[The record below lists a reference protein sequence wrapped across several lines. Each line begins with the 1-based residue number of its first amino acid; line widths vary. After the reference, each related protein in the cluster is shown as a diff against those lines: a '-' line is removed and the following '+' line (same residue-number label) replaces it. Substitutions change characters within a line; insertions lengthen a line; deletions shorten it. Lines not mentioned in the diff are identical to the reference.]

1 LSTIPSSPPVQRTF
15 NVPPLIAARLKSP
28 EHVSDLIFPPGRLGH
43 RTRRARTS
51 HRLKNIILFRYTP
64 LRRPRFDFPMSI
76 FCFRVSWP
84 ITKCFSR
91 DRTLSTA
98 PDSLATDEPLRA
110 THPRKERGKLLQIL
124 GVGFGIAVA
133 VGNTISAGIVR
144 TPGDI
149 AARLPNHW
157 LFFSVW
163 FGGAFYALMSAFQLA
178 ELSSAIPK
186 SGGQYN
192 FSRRAIGD
200 YAGFIVGWS
209 DWLSTCGTTGAV
221 GIVIGEYMAHMFPP
235 FDGSLQITGTFG
247 ALLTRLSPDLANI
260 PKLKITAVSAIIL
273 FAVLQWKS
281 ISMGSKVQNFTT
293 LLKGL
298 VFFIMVVACFTFGGH
313 LRQASESAPL
323 AQAAAPLAVPVGAAL
338 VTALLLGIQATIYTY
353 DGWDGVIY
361 FGDEI
366 KNPGHLVPRAIF
378 ASLFSIVLIYLLVNA
393 AVLYVLPMNEIAGN
407 NFSLGLA
414 AERVFGHHG
423 DFIFRSIMV
432 LALFSSLNALHLMG
446 ARVIY
451 AMSRDGLFFHAVSR
465 VNQGGTPTLGLLLS
479 AFVGVAFAIFSFER
493 VIAMLAF
500 FFVTNYMLSFVSM
513 LLLRARQPELAR
525 PYRAW
530 GYPWTTV
537 IALLGSIAFLLEAI
551 REDRANSVLTL
562 IALAC
567 SYPVYRVLKLASKG
581 QTSRDPV

>member
-1 LSTIPSSPPVQRTF
+1 LSIPT
-15 NVPPLIAARLKSP
+15 
-28 EHVSDLIFPPGRLGH
+28 
-43 RTRRARTS
+43 
-51 HRLKNIILFRYTP
+51 
-64 LRRPRFDFPMSI
+64 
-76 FCFRVSWP
+76 
-84 ITKCFSR
+84 
-91 DRTLSTA
+91 
-98 PDSLATDEPLRA
+98 DSATTNGNARA
-110 THPRKERGKLLQIL
+110 THLRNPRGTLLQIL

-157 LFFSVW
+157 LFFAVW

-178 ELSSAIPK
+178 ELGSAIPK

-221 GIVIGEYMAHMFPP
+221 GIVIGEYMAHLCPA
-235 FDGSLQITGTFG
+235 FDGAQKI
-247 ALLTRLSPDLANI
+247 
-260 PKLKITAVSAIIL
+260 KITAVSVIVL
-273 FAVLQWKS
+273 FALLQWKS
-281 ISMGSKVQNFTT
+281 VSMGSKVQNFTT
-293 LLKGL
+293 ILKAL
-298 VFFIMVVACFTFGGH
+298 AFFAIVIACFAFGGH
-313 LRQASESAPL
+313 LHQATV
-323 AQAAAPLAVPVGAAL
+323 AAARTPSAVPTIIPTGAAL
-338 VTALLLGIQATIYTY
+338 ITALLLGMQATIYTY

-378 ASLFSIVLIYLLVNA
+378 ASLFSIVLIYFLVNA
-393 AVLYVLPMNEIAGN
+393 AVLYVLPMNEIAGS

-414 AERVFGHHG
+414 AQRVFGQHG

-432 LALFSSLNALHLMG
+432 VALLSSINALHLMG

-451 AMSRDGLFFHAVSR
+451 AMSRDGLFFRAVSR
-465 VNQGGTPTLGLLLS
+465 VNKGGTPTLGLLLS
-479 AFVGVAFAIFSFER
+479 ALVGVAFAVFSFER

-500 FFVTNYMLSFVSM
+500 FFVTNYLLSFTSM
-513 LLLRARQPELAR
+513 FILRTREPQLER
-525 PYRAW
+525 PYRAR
-530 GYPWTTV
+530 GYPWTTGL
-537 IALLGSIAFLLEAI
+537 ALLGSIGFLIEAV
-551 REDRANSVLTL
+551 REDPTNSYLTL

-567 SYPVYRVLKLASKG
+567 SYPVYRVLKMVSNSSTAG
-581 QTSRDPV
+581 

>member
-1 LSTIPSSPPVQRTF
+1 
-15 NVPPLIAARLKSP
+15 
-28 EHVSDLIFPPGRLGH
+28 
-43 RTRRARTS
+43 
-51 HRLKNIILFRYTP
+51 
-64 LRRPRFDFPMSI
+64 
-76 FCFRVSWP
+76 
-84 ITKCFSR
+84 
-91 DRTLSTA
+91 LSTA
-98 PDSLATDEPLRA
+98 PDSLAADEPLRA

-178 ELSSAIPK
+178 ELGSAIPK

-235 FDGSLQITGTFG
+235 FDGSLQLTGSIG
-247 ALLTRLSPDLANI
+247 ALLARLSPDLANI
-260 PKLKITAVSAIIL
+260 PKLKITAVSVIIL

-281 ISMGSKVQNFTT
+281 ISMGSKVQNITT
-293 LLKGL
+293 VLKGL
-298 VFFIMVVACFTFGGH
+298 VFFIMVVACFAFGGH
-313 LRQASESAPL
+313 LRQTAEGASL
-323 AQAAAPLAVPVGAAL
+323 AQAAVPLGGAL

-361 FGDEI
+361 FGDEV
-366 KNPGHLVPRAIF
+366 KSPGYLVPRAIF
-378 ASLFSIVLIYLLVNA
+378 ASLFSIVLIYVLVNA
-393 AVLYVLPMNEIAGN
+393 AVLYVLPMNEVAGN
-407 NFSLGLA
+407 KFSLGLA

-451 AMSRDGLFFHAVSR
+451 AMSRDGLYFRAVSR
-465 VNQGGTPTLGLLLS
+465 VNKGGTPTLALLLS
-479 AFVGVAFAIFSFER
+479 AIVGVAFAVFSFER

-500 FFVTNYMLSFVSM
+500 FFVTNYLLSFVS
-513 LLLRARQPELAR
+513 LFLLRAREPALLR

-530 GYPWTTV
+530 GYPWTTG
-537 IALLGSIAFLLEAI
+537 IALLGSIGFLLEAI
-551 REDRANSVLTL
+551 REDRTNSVLTL

-567 SYPVYRVLKLASKG
+567 SYPVYRVLKLASNRWPPR
-581 QTSRDPV
+581 SAV

>member
-1 LSTIPSSPPVQRTF
+1 LST
-15 NVPPLIAARLKSP
+15 
-28 EHVSDLIFPPGRLGH
+28 
-43 RTRRARTS
+43 
-51 HRLKNIILFRYTP
+51 
-64 LRRPRFDFPMSI
+64 
-76 FCFRVSWP
+76 
-84 ITKCFSR
+84 
-91 DRTLSTA
+91 ST
-98 PDSLATDEPLRA
+98 DSLAAEQPSRSNYPQK
-110 THPRKERGKLLQIL
+110 PRGTLLQIL

-157 LFFSVW
+157 LFFAVW

-178 ELSSAIPK
+178 ELGSAIPK

-192 FSRRAIGD
+192 FSRRAIGE
-200 YAGFIVGWS
+200 YAGFVVGWS

-221 GIVIGEYMAHMFPP
+221 GIVIGEYMAHLFSA
-235 FDGSLQITGTFG
+235 FD
-247 ALLTRLSPDLANI
+247 SPQKI
-260 PKLKITAVSAIIL
+260 KITAVSVIVL
-273 FAVLQWKS
+273 FALLQWKS

-293 LLKGL
+293 VLKGL
-298 VFFIMVVACFTFGGH
+298 AFFAIVVACFTLGGH
-313 LRQASESAPL
+313 LHQA
-323 AQAAAPLAVPVGAAL
+323 AQAATSAPRSAAIVIPAGAAL
-338 VTALLLGIQATIYTY
+338 ITALLLGMQATIYTY

-366 KNPGHLVPRAIF
+366 KSPGHLVPRAIF

-414 AERVFGHHG
+414 AQRVFGQHG

-432 LALFSSLNALHLMG
+432 LALLSSINALHLMG

-451 AMSRDGLFFHAVSR
+451 AMSRDGLFFRIVSQ
-465 VNQGGTPTLGLLLS
+465 VNKGGTPSVALLLS
-479 AFVGVAFAIFSFER
+479 ALVGVAFAIFSFER

-500 FFVTNYMLSFVSM
+500 FFVTNYLLSFISM
-513 LLLRARQPELAR
+513 FLLRAREPQLER

-530 GYPWTTV
+530 GYPFTTAL
-537 IALLGSIAFLLEAI
+537 ALLGSVGFLIEAV
-551 REDRANSVLTL
+551 REDPTNSYLTL
-562 IALAC
+562 VALAG
-567 SYPVYRVLKLASKG
+567 SYPVYRVLKLVSNRAASE
-581 QTSRDPV
+581 SL

>member
-1 LSTIPSSPPVQRTF
+1 LST
-15 NVPPLIAARLKSP
+15 
-28 EHVSDLIFPPGRLGH
+28 
-43 RTRRARTS
+43 
-51 HRLKNIILFRYTP
+51 TP
-64 LRRPRFDFPMSI
+64 DA
-76 FCFRVSWP
+76 
-84 ITKCFSR
+84 TA
-91 DRTLSTA
+91 TA
-98 PDSLATDEPLRA
+98 PLLPQ

-163 FGGAFYALMSAFQLA
+163 FVGAFYALMSAFQLA
-178 ELSSAIPK
+178 ELGSAIPK

-192 FSRRAIGD
+192 FSRRALGD

-221 GIVIGEYMAHMFPP
+221 GIVIGEYMAHLFPS
-235 FDGSLQITGTFG
+235 FDGTFNLDG
-247 ALLTRLSPDLANI
+247 LANI
-260 PKLKITAVSAIIL
+260 PRIKVTAVSAIVL
-273 FAVLQWKS
+273 FALLQWKS

-293 LLKGL
+293 VLKVL
-298 VFFIMVVACFTFGGH
+298 VFFIMVVACFSMGGH
-313 LRQASESAPL
+313 VREAAE
-323 AQAAAPLAVPVGAAL
+323 AAAPHDLAPAVIPIGAAL
-338 VTALLLGIQATIYTY
+338 ITALLFGIQATVYTY

-366 KNPGHLVPRAIF
+366 KNPGYLVPRAIF
-378 ASLFSIVLIYLLVNA
+378 ASLFSIFVIYLLINA
-393 AVLYVLPMNEIAGN
+393 AVLYVLPMRDITGN

-414 AERVFGHHG
+414 AERVFGPHG

-432 LALFSSLNALHLMG
+432 VALFSSLNALHLMG

-451 AMSRDGLFFHAVSR
+451 AMSRDGLFFRVVSR
-465 VNQGGTPTLGLLLS
+465 INKGGTPTVGLLLS
-479 AFVGVAFAIFSFER
+479 ALVGVAFAIFSFDR

-500 FFVTNYMLSFVSM
+500 FFVTNYLLSFIS
-513 LLLRARQPELAR
+513 LFLLRRREPEMPR

-530 GYPWTTV
+530 GYPWTTGLAV
-537 IALLGSIAFLLEAI
+537 IGSVCFLIEAV
-551 REDRANSVLTL
+551 REDRTNSVLTL
-562 IALAC
+562 VALAC
-567 SYPVYRVLKLASKG
+567 SYPVYRVLKFVS
-581 QTSRDPV
+581 SRETDNGSI

>member
-1 LSTIPSSPPVQRTF
+1 LTPS
-15 NVPPLIAARLKSP
+15 
-28 EHVSDLIFPPGRLGH
+28 
-43 RTRRARTS
+43 
-51 HRLKNIILFRYTP
+51 
-64 LRRPRFDFPMSI
+64 
-76 FCFRVSWP
+76 
-84 ITKCFSR
+84 
-91 DRTLSTA
+91 
-98 PDSLATDEPLRA
+98 DSLAADAPVRP
-110 THPRKERGKLLQIL
+110 THPRKEKGRLLQVL

-163 FGGAFYALMSAFQLA
+163 FGGALYALVGAFQLA
-178 ELSSAIPK
+178 ELGSAIPR

-200 YAGFIVGWS
+200 FAGFIVGWS

-221 GIVIGEYMAHMFPP
+221 GIVIGEYMAHLFPVL
-235 FDGSLQITGTFG
+235 DGASRI
-247 ALLTRLSPDLANI
+247 
-260 PKLKITAVSAIIL
+260 KITAVSVIVL
-273 FAVLQWKS
+273 FALLQWKS

-293 LLKGL
+293 LLKGFA
-298 VFFIMVVACFTFGGH
+298 FFAIVVACFVFGGDLH
-313 LRQASESAPL
+313 H
-323 AQAAAPLAVPVGAAL
+323 AATSQQTTPSTSIAFPVGAAL
-338 VTALLLGIQATIYTY
+338 ITALLFGIQATIYTY

-366 KNPGHLVPRAIF
+366 KNPGYLVPRAIF
-378 ASLFSIVLIYLLVNA
+378 ASLFSIVVIYLLVNA

-414 AERVFGHHG
+414 AERVFGLHG

-451 AMSRDGLFFHAVSR
+451 AMSRDGLFFRAVSR
-465 VNQGGTPTLGLLLS
+465 INKGGTPTLGLLLS
-479 AFVGVAFAIFSFER
+479 AMVGVAFAIFSFDR

-500 FFVTNYMLSFVSM
+500 FFVTNYLLSFIS
-513 LLLRARQPELAR
+513 LFLLRRREPELPR

-530 GYPWTTV
+530 GYPYTTA
-537 IALLGSIAFLLEAI
+537 IALLGSIAFLVEAI
-551 REDRANSVLTL
+551 REDPTNSYLTL

-567 SYPVYRVLKLASKG
+567 SYPVYRILKLASG
-581 QTSRDPV
+581 AQPSEASSV